1 MRSRVAEEAFRH
13 LSEKLATV
21 GWLGIFI
28 YFFSWVLLFVC
39 GYIYIFLII
48 IVLSAM
54 QPCLAGSQKHLKA
67 TFFSVVEVF
76 ILHLASLQQG
86 LSNL

>member
-28 YFFSWVLLFVC
+28 YFFFLGFVVC
-39 GYIYIFLII
+39 VWIFFFLII

>member
-21 GWLGIFI
+21 GCLGIFI
-28 YFFSWVLLFVC
+28 YFFFLGFVVC
-39 GYIYIFLII
+39 VWIFFFLII